1 MAKTIDK
8 AIDRVTEA
16 RPYVERA
23 LRDDELRDNVK
34 NAFVAA
40 RDAYYELFGDR
51 GMTGVAMRAAT
62 DSEIQDNLRKAIDE
76 LRRAADRLQG
86 KEEHTARNTMLL
98 VTGVALG
105 VLFNPVTGPA
115 TRRWVKDQIFG
126 SSEEFAYSGPQQSD
140 GG

>member
-1 MAKTIDK
+1 MAKTFDK

-34 NAFVAA
+34 NAFAAA

-62 DSEIQDNLRKAIDE
+62 DSEIQDNLRTAIDE
-76 LRRAADRLQG
+76 LRSAADRLQG

-115 TRRWVKDQIFG
+115 ARRWVKDQIFG
-126 SSEEFAYSGPQQSD
+126 SSEEFAYSGPQPD

>member
-1 MAKTIDK
+1 MATTFDK
-8 AIDRVTEA
+8 AIDRVAEA

-23 LRDDELRDNVK
+23 LRDDDLRDNVK

-62 DSEIQDNLRKAIDE
+62 DSDIQDNLRKAIDE
-76 LRRAADRLQG
+76 LRSAADRLQG

-115 TRRWVKDQIFG
+115 ARRWLKDQMFG
-126 SSEEFAYSGPQQSD
+126 SSEEFAYSGPQAD
-140 GG
+140 GS

>member
-1 MAKTIDK
+1 MAKTFDK

-51 GMTGVAMRAAT
+51 GMTGVAVRAAT

-76 LRRAADRLQG
+76 LRSAADRLQG
-86 KEEHTARNTMLL
+86 KEEHNARNTMLL

-115 TRRWVKDQIFG
+115 ARRWLKDQMFG
-126 SSEEFAYSGPQQSD
+126 SSEEFAYSGPQTD